1 MELSLL
7 ATLWRHFLSLED
19 PYRFSVLA
27 RLLPFEADLIIKTMV
42 IVPVFLAVNY
52 VFDAALECF
61 DPRLNKNL
69 IWELQRKQEM
79 VNLIWR
85 VRACQAICVL
95 GVNFRNCIPMI
106 KREPANN

>member
-7 ATLWRHFLSLED
+7 ATLCHRFLSLED
-19 PYRFSVLA
+19 PYYFSVLA

-52 VFDAALECF
+52 VFDAVLECF

-69 IWELQRKQEM
+69 IWEL
-79 VNLIWR
+79 
-85 VRACQAICVL
+85 
-95 GVNFRNCIPMI
+95 
-106 KREPANN
+106 